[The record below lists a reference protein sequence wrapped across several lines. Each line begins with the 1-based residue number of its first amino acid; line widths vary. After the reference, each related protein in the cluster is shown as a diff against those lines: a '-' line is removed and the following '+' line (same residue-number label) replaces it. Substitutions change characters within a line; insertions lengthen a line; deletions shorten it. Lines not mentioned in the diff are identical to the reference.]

1 MQILDEF
8 EARVLL
14 PFPALADKL
23 RAMLQAKQAGQTSAP
38 ERMAVP
44 LADAGTLLVMPATGT
59 KLAITKLVTVHP
71 NNAALN
77 LPSVQAS
84 VLVLDTATGQQL
96 YLLPGAI
103 VTARRTAAL
112 SLLAAQMLALQ
123 PAGPLLIVG
132 AGIQG
137 RAHLEAF
144 VEGLGVR
151 EVFIASRTFEHAE
164 QLAADASRLGVSA
177 RAVRDP
183 AEVLDTATLIVTATT
198 SAEPVLPEQIRPD
211 ALICAVGAYLPTMA
225 EVPASIVR
233 RSRLYVDTLEGAQAE
248 AGDLI
253 QADIDWQQVT
263 PLEQV
268 ESAARP
274 TSGPILFKSVGHA
287 LWDLAAATLIH
298 EQREDT
304 TGIF

>member
-1 MQILDEF
+1 MQILNDTEVR
-8 EARVLL
+8 ALL
-14 PFPALADKL
+14 PYPALADKI
-23 RAMLQAKQAGQTSAP
+23 RSILQAKRAGRTSAP
-38 ERMAVP
+38 TRMAVP
-44 LADAGTLLVMPATGT
+44 LAGAGTLLLMPATT
-59 KLAITKLVTVHP
+59 PDLAITKLATVHP
-71 NNAALN
+71 GNAALN
-77 LPSVQAS
+77 LPSVQATI
-84 VLVLDTATGQQL
+84 LVLEAATGRQL

-123 PAGPLLIVG
+123 PSGPLLIVG

-151 EVFIASRTFEHAE
+151 EVFVASRTPAHAE
-164 QLAADASRLGVSA
+164 QLAADAKHLGVSA
-177 RAVRDP
+177 RAVGDP
-183 AEVLDTATLIVTATT
+183 GEVLPETTLIVTATT
-198 SAEPVLPEQIRPD
+198 SAQPVLPEQIRPD

-233 RSRLYVDTLEGAQAE
+233 RARLYVDTLEGAQAE

-253 QADIDWQQVT
+253 QAGVDWSEVT

-268 ESAARP
+268 ESTPALR
-274 TSGPILFKSVGHA
+274 SGPILFKSVGHA
-287 LWDLAAATLIH
+287 LWDLAAASLIH
-298 EQREDT
+298 EHYA
-304 TGIF
+304 GS